1 MQHFAIR
8 LAFALSVYFL
18 TATANAAI
26 ENDWQ
31 AGKQA
36 FATGDIE
43 SALVFFETAR
53 DAGLEGPAVH
63 YNIGVSQFK
72 LGRYRDARQTFEFIA
87 RRFPQMRGLA
97 EHNLGLIARR
107 TGREADAREHFLNA
121 HEFSPDDRTIRV
133 LASRNLREI
142 EPERRTASR
151 WSSVVGLHG
160 GYDDNIVLRDETGLP
175 AGTTTESPMTDAFV
189 SFSGPWNGQSGL
201 RVEGSAYLVRYFD
214 ADDFDQSQVAGGV
227 FYDWRPGDWRVQ
239 VGLHGSALTLGGDG
253 YDRKI
258 GGRLRVTRYLAGNS
272 SIDLRVM
279 HDEISEADSLYVGIQ
294 GDRQQVD
301 ARYNWY
307 RDGHRLQLRY
317 INETNNRL
325 DPAVSPTRNGFAL
338 LYSFQPELGL
348 GYEAGVSFRNSEY
361 DELATPREEDLLTL
375 RAGLS
380 YKFRDN
386 WLLMLDYQTSDND
399 STDGAFSYD
408 RSRLMLGAM
417 KSF

>member
-227 FYDWRPGDWRVQ
+227 FYDWRPGDCAILLAIRRSTCALCTTKSLRQ
-239 VGLHGSALTLGGDG
+239 TLFMSASRATDSRSMLATIGIATGIGCSFATSTKRTIAWTPLYHRRETDSR
-253 YDRKI
+253 YCTVFSPNWDWATRLASVFATVSTTSWPHRARKI
-258 GGRLRVTRYLAGNS
+258 C
-272 SIDLRVM
+272 
-279 HDEISEADSLYVGIQ
+279 
-294 GDRQQVD
+294 
-301 ARYNWY
+301 
-307 RDGHRLQLRY
+307 
-317 INETNNRL
+317 
-325 DPAVSPTRNGFAL
+325 
-338 LYSFQPELGL
+338 
-348 GYEAGVSFRNSEY
+348 
-361 DELATPREEDLLTL
+361 
-375 RAGLS
+375 
-380 YKFRDN
+380 
-386 WLLMLDYQTSDND
+386 
-399 STDGAFSYD
+399 
-408 RSRLMLGAM
+408 
-417 KSF
+417 